1 MRASS
6 ASTSATLCGLTI
18 TFSSPHSGLSAG
30 SGSSAKTSSAAPAK
44 RAVLQALGE
53 RGLVDDRAAADV
65 DEHGAGLDGGERV
78 GVEQAAGGVG
88 QRQRDDDAV
97 GAGHQ
102 RGQLVRRVELVDVR
116 GLARGVALDRQHA
129 HAERLREP
137 RGLGPDLAEADDQQ
151 RAVAQLADGLLARR
165 PVALA
170 LVGEQLRQVLGEREQ
185 PEQRELRQRP
195 GVHAAR
201 RRHDHVL
208 ELAGGEAQ
216 RVAQLLAG
224 AGVAGLH
231 PAQRGRAADDVDEPV
246 GPAARDPEH
255 HLRALQR
262 LLPARVVERDAAL
275 AVAVPVPARAR
286 EQLGQVGQLDPVVGV
301 RDPLGELRPEERAG
315 DQDLHR

>member
-1 MRASS
+1 M
-6 ASTSATLCGLTI
+6 
-18 TFSSPHSGLSAG
+18 
-30 SGSSAKTSSAAPAK
+30 
-44 RAVLQALGE
+44 
-53 RGLVDDRAAADV
+53 
-65 DEHGAGLDGGERV
+65 
-78 GVEQAAGGVG
+78 
-88 QRQRDDDAV
+88 
-97 GAGHQ
+97 
-102 RGQLVRRVELVDVR
+102 R
-116 GLARGVALDRQHA
+116 GLARRVALDRQHA

-231 PAQRGRAADDVDEPV
+231 PAQRGRAADDVDEPL
-246 GPAARDPEH
+246 GAAARDPEH

-286 EQLGQVGQLDPVVGV
+286 EQLGQVGQPDPVVGV

-315 DQDLHR
+315 DQDLHRYAANSSAGGPAIPGSASNRLPPSSCGERAVVMNSRRPSSPPKPGAVTLSAGTSITASSVPPGP